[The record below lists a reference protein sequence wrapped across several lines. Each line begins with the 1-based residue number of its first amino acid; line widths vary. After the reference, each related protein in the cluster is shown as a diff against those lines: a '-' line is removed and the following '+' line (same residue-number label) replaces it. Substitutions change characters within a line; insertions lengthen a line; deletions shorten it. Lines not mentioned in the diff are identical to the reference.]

1 MLVSEPATHHEE
13 RSVISDEDVSFF
25 EDVCL
30 RMPAVFVTGTFGF
43 IGSPGVED
51 GLPRLMKASDV
62 LAREESFARECDL
75 RQARELPR
83 LRDSTSPDEICELFG
98 KLTRRSVVPAPL
110 VERGSSPPHH
120 CLPERTR
127 ATPRRGVPDSH
138 LGNQAPRLCRSTSAP
153 LNIARGYR

>member
-13 RSVISDEDVSFF
+13 RSIISDEDVSSF

-43 IGSPGVED
+43 ISSPGVED
-51 GLPRLMKASDV
+51 GLPRFMKASDV

-110 VERGSSPPHH
+110 WSEDHLHLTTVCQSEQEQRLGVACP
-120 CLPERTR
+120 TR
-127 ATPRRGVPDSH
+127 
-138 LGNQAPRLCRSTSAP
+138 
-153 LNIARGYR
+153 I